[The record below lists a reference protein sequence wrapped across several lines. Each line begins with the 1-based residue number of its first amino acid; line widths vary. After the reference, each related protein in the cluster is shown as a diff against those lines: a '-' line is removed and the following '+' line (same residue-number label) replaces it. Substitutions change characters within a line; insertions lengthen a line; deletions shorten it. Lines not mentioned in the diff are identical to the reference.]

1 MKENKQVTLLIGV
14 GLFFCVLILGY
25 SAFFA
30 QPIQIYNVL
39 PASAEAS
46 SEATAPEWET
56 EETSFPEEIDEATSG
71 VVNINTAG
79 LLELMKLE
87 GVGEV
92 TAKKIMAYREENGG
106 FSDVRELLNVEGIG
120 AKKYEALEPHIII
133 E

>member
-1 MKENKQVTLLIGV
+1 MKEDKQVTLLIGV

-46 SEATAPEWET
+46 SEAAAPEWET
-56 EETSFPEEIDEATSG
+56 SSQEEIDETTSG

>member
-1 MKENKQVTLLIGV
+1 MKEDKQVTLLIGV

-46 SEATAPEWET
+46 SEATAPEWEMSSQ
-56 EETSFPEEIDEATSG
+56 EESDEATSG